1 MGGKLHSLNQRG
13 FLPLCGVSR
22 SWERCANN
30 GKGYMPVGR
39 PSPHQNAL
47 RAHPLTDPRTVPDCD
62 DLRVKSLGS
71 LRSLFKSCT
80 QTTQINLDWKRLGVV
95 VTEYLTVTEHPI

>member
-1 MGGKLHSLNQRG
+1 
-13 FLPLCGVSR
+13 
-22 SWERCANN
+22 
-30 GKGYMPVGR
+30 MPVGR

-71 LRSLFKSCT
+71 LRAGPQKLRNS
-80 QTTQINLDWKRLGVV
+80 GVPGGV
-95 VTEYLTVTEHPI
+95 RSHFGNTALESRMTGNCHVRFGNGALLYTESGAL